1 MSLSKKTII
10 FTTGASIVL
19 LILTYLV
26 TVNIETNTIS
36 VDSPWISNNFLLAFF
51 GGAFASM
58 IVVLICELQK
68 FCSMKSSLEKYLY
81 YQAAF
86 LYMQLYKMQQN
97 IIDFEKRPEE
107 VISKN
112 LFDEPIVQVQNT
124 INAILG
130 TDYTCFSSKSMFL
143 TKHQAFLS
151 ALQQLSPVV
160 SQGKNALEVAII
172 EIKIKQSDQ
181 SISELK
187 KAMEEQDIIKRMQ
200 TLLEQNKH
208 IPITAKDYP
217 VSAVLTVHK
226 KHVTDAMEHV
236 DIYLQSLD
244 DESKGS
250 FKWPENRDLMKKSF
264 LHFFDAWSL
273 EKYLKQE

>member
-1 MSLSKKTII
+1 MSFSKKTIQFAMI
-10 FTTGASIVL
+10 VSIVL
-19 LILTYLV
+19 LLLTYLV

-36 VDSPWISNNFLLAFF
+36 IDSPWISNNFFLSFF
-51 GGAFASM
+51 GGAFASI

-81 YQAAF
+81 YHAAF

-107 VISKN
+107 EISKD
-112 LFDEPIVQVQNT
+112 LFDEPIGQIQNA

-130 TDYTCFSSKSMFL
+130 TDYTCFSSKNKFL
-143 TKHQAFLS
+143 IKHQAFIS
-151 ALQQLSPVV
+151 TLQQLSPIIL
-160 SQGKNALEVAII
+160 QGKNALEIAIL

-181 SISELK
+181 NISEMK

-200 TLLEQNKH
+200 VFSTQDKR
-208 IPITAKDYP
+208 ISITSKDYP

-226 KHVTDAMEHV
+226 KHVTDAMEYV
-236 DIYLQSLD
+236 DSYLQSLD
-244 DESKGS
+244 DENKGS
-250 FKWPENRDLMKKSF
+250 FKWSTYRDSIKESF
-264 LHFFDAWSL
+264 LHIFDAWSL